1 MALLD
6 LSVRRA
12 VAGKARVHELAKELG
27 VTSKELLATLKE
39 QGEFVK
45 SASSTVEAPV
55 ARRLRESFASKS
67 APANGAKPGPAA
79 SARPGAKPT
88 PGGPRPGPRTPAPAA
103 SAPQAPAEQ
112 TARPTD
118 ARPGPAVKPGPAPTP
133 ARPAAPEAPA
143 AKAAPEAPAQRPTP
157 GGPRP
162 GQQQQRPGAP
172 AQGGPR
178 PGPKPGPKTPRVGN
192 NPYSSQPAPERERP
206 AARPGPGGPRPGPA
220 QGGPR
225 PGPGQ
230 GAPRPGATPGPR
242 PAAAQGGPR
251 PGGPRPSP
259 GSMPPRPN
267 PGAMPQRTP
276 RPGPSAGG
284 RPGRPGGAPGAG
296 RPGGGG
302 GGYRGGGGAPGA
314 GAGAP
319 AGGGFRGRPGGGGGR
334 PGGPG
339 GRGGAAGAFGRPGG
353 APRRGR
359 KSKRQKRQ
367 EYDSMQAPSVGGVRL
382 PRGNGEIIRLAR
394 GASLSDFAEK
404 IDANPAALVQALF
417 NLGEM
422 VTATQ
427 SVNDETLELLGSE
440 MNYVVQ
446 VVSPEDEDRELLESF
461 DLTYGEDE
469 GDEDD
474 LQVRPPVVTV
484 MGHVDHGKTR
494 LLDTIRKANVRE
506 GEAGGITQHIGAY
519 QVMTHLGDEDRLIT
533 FIDTPG
539 HEAFTA
545 MRARGAKATDIAIL
559 VVAAD
564 DGVMP
569 QTVEAINHAQA
580 ADVPIVVAVNK
591 IDKEGANPEKIRQQL
606 TEYGLVAEE
615 YGGDTMFVDISA
627 KQGTNIDALLEA
639 VLLTADAALD
649 LRANP
654 NMDAQGV
661 AIEAHLDRGRGPV
674 ATVLIQ
680 RGTLRVGDSIVAGD
694 AYGRVRRMVDEHG
707 EDVEAALP
715 SRPVQV
721 VGFTSVPGAGDN
733 LLVVDEDRIARQ
745 IADRRNARKR
755 NALAARSR
763 KRISLEDLDAAL
775 KETSELNLIL
785 KGDNAG
791 TVEALEEALMGIEVG
806 DEVRL
811 RVIDR
816 GVGGVTETNVNLAS
830 ASNAI
835 IIGFNVRAEG
845 KATELA
851 NREGVDIRYY
861 SVIYQAIDEIEKALK
876 GMLKP
881 IYEEVELGRAEIRAI
896 FRSSKVGN
904 IAGCMVL
911 SGSVKRNAKAR
922 LLRDNVVV
930 AETTTISS
938 LRREKDDV
946 TEVREGFECG
956 MTLTYND
963 IKEGDIIE
971 AYELREKPRD

>member
-1 MALLD
+1 M
-6 LSVRRA
+6 
-12 VAGKARVHELAKELG
+12 AGKARVHELAKELG
-27 VTSKELLATLKE
+27 VTSKEVLARLNE

-55 ARRLRESFASKS
+55 ARRLRESFGGGKPPAAK
-67 APANGAKPGPAA
+67 APAKGPAKSLDKALDQAISTAAGNGEAA
-79 SARPGAKPT
+79 SAPVKAANTGATATAAAPAPPAAGTETPAPPAPGPRRPSAPPPGQPGGPT
-88 PGGPRPGPRTPAPAA
+88 PGQPTGQPGPHPGMTPGPRPGPI
-103 SAPQAPAEQ
+103 
-112 TARPTD
+112 
-118 ARPGPAVKPGPAPTP
+118 
-133 ARPAAPEAPA
+133 
-143 AKAAPEAPAQRPTP
+143 
-157 GGPRP
+157 
-162 GQQQQRPGAP
+162 
-172 AQGGPR
+172 
-178 PGPKPGPKTPRVGN
+178 PKPGVRTPRVGN
-192 NPYSSQPAPERERP
+192 NPFSSAQPVDRP
-206 AARPGPGGPRPGPA
+206 IPRPQAPRPGGA
-220 QGGPR
+220 R
-225 PGPGQ
+225 P
-230 GAPRPGATPGPR
+230 GAPRPGA
-242 PAAAQGGPR
+242 
-251 PGGPRPSP
+251 SP
-259 GSMPPRPN
+259 GSMPPRPG
-267 PGAMPQRTP
+267 GAGGQARPARSGAP
-276 RPGPSAGG
+276 RPGGG
-284 RPGRPGGAPGAG
+284 RPGGPAG
-296 RPGGGG
+296 RSDSGGGN
-302 GGYRGGGGAPGA
+302 YRGGAGGVGAAP
-314 GAGAP
+314 
-319 AGGGFRGRPGGGGGR
+319 GGFRGRPGGGGGGGGGGGR
-334 PGGPG
+334 PGQ
-339 GRGGAAGAFGRPGG
+339 RGGAAGAFGRPGG

-367 EYDSMQAPSVGGVRL
+367 EYDSMQAPVVGGVRL
-382 PRGNGEIIRLAR
+382 PHGNGETIRLAR

-427 SVNDETLELLGSE
+427 SVGDETLELLGGE

-469 GDEDD
+469 GGEED
-474 LQVRPPVVTV
+474 LQTRPPVVTV

-519 QVMTHLGDEDRLIT
+519 QVSVDLDGTERPIT

-591 IDKEGANPEKIRQQL
+591 IDKEGADPAKIRGQL
-606 TEYGLVAEE
+606 TEFGLVAEDF
-615 YGGDTMFVDISA
+615 GGDTMFVDISA
-627 KQGTNIDALLEA
+627 KVGTNIEALEEA

-654 NMDAQGV
+654 DMEAQGV

-674 ATVLIQ
+674 ATVLVQ
-680 RGTLRVGDSIVAGD
+680 RGTLRVGDSVVAGD

-707 EDVEAALP
+707 EDVEEALP

-721 VGFTSVPGAGDN
+721 IGFTSVPGAGDN
-733 LLVVDEDRIARQ
+733 FLVVDEDRIARQ
-745 IADRRNARKR
+745 IADRRSARKR

-763 KRISLEDLDAAL
+763 KRISLEDLDSAL
-775 KETSELNLIL
+775 KETSQLNLIL

-791 TVEALEEALMGIEVG
+791 TVEALEEALLGIQVD
-806 DEVRL
+806 DEVEL

-816 GVGGVTETNVNLAS
+816 GVGGITETNVNLAS
-830 ASNAI
+830 ASDAV

-851 NREGVDIRYY
+851 NREGVEIRYY
-861 SVIYQAIDEIEKALK
+861 SVIYQAIDEIEKALR

-881 IYEEVELGRAEIRAI
+881 IYEENQLGRAEIRAL
-896 FRSSKVGN
+896 FRSSKVGV
-904 IAGCMVL
+904 IAGCMIS
-911 SGSVKRNAKAR
+911 SGVVRRNAKAR
-922 LLRDNVVV
+922 LLRDNIVV
-930 AETTTISS
+930 ADNLSITS

-956 MTLTYND
+956 MTLGYSD
-963 IKEGDIIE
+963 IKEGDVIE
-971 AYELREKPRD
+971 SYELVQKERT